1 MGFGRLK
8 GRVGW
13 TGLDPLP
20 PVTTGSLQV
29 AQFIPN
35 QKPFVVDFNVT
46 IADSHDLKDRPLVA
60 VVREAKAVTQIMNL
74 LSLAWSTA

>member
-1 MGFGRLK
+1 MLSGDSVFMTEK
-8 GRVGW
+8 
-13 TGLDPLP
+13 DPLP

-60 VVREAKAVTQIMNL
+60 VVREARAVTQIMNL
-74 LSLAWSTA
+74 LSLTWSTA